1 MNFNFF
7 TDEVH
12 PGITPHF
19 AGHEQCESG
28 HRYAYFNCE
37 YTLIHYCISG
47 EGVVTKNGECHNV
60 SQGQIFIIRPG
71 ENVSYS
77 ADVENPWEYV
87 WVSFDLADSDI
98 LANIPVVTGIRS
110 DIFIQIKERL
120 EDKNC
125 TKLFVIGKIYELLS
139 ELSEDDSASKIDYP
153 KTVKQY
159 IKLRYADD
167 ISVEQIADRL
177 NINRRYMSRIFKER
191 YGKSVVDYLVDY
203 RLKKASE
210 RLLSGA
216 SVTDA
221 AQTCGYR
228 DVFNFS
234 KMFKKK
240 YGVPPKEF
248 AKLHTDNQ
256 A

>member
-1 MNFNFF
+1 MNFSFF
-7 TDEVH
+7 TKEAH
-12 PGITPHF
+12 PAITPHF

-28 HRYAYFNCE
+28 HRYAYYNCE
-37 YTLIHYCISG
+37 YTLIHYCVSG
-47 EGVVTKNGECHNV
+47 KGCVTKNGECHNV
-60 SQGQIFIIRPG
+60 SPGQIFIIRPG

-77 ADVENPWEYV
+77 ADTENPWEYV
-87 WVSFDLADSDI
+87 WVSFDLAEPDA
-98 LANIPVVTGIRS
+98 LASLPVVTSIRS
-110 DIFIQIKERL
+110 EIFIQIKERL
-120 EDKNC
+120 EDKSC
-125 TKLFVIGKIYELLS
+125 SRLFVIGKIYELLA
-139 ELSEDDSASKIDYP
+139 ELSEDDATSKIDYP

-167 ISVEQIADRL
+167 ISVEQIAHHL
-177 NINRRYMSRIFKER
+177 SINRRYMSRIFKER

-216 SVTDA
+216 NVTDA

-240 YGVPPKEF
+240 YGVSPNHYVQKN
-248 AKLHTDNQ
+248 KV
-256 A
+256 